1 MKKYLCEFLGT
12 CVLVLF
18 GCGVAVL
25 TKADLV
31 ATSLAFGL
39 SIVAIAYVI
48 GNVSGCHVNPAVTF
62 AMWID
67 KRISGKD
74 FILYIAAQLIGALA
88 GSALLILILNST
100 GFGDYRTIGLGQNGY
115 GAEVGSGITMLG
127 ALITEIILTFV
138 FVLSV
143 LGVTKD
149 KKNSSVAPIVIGL
162 TLTLVHILG
171 INLTGT
177 SVNPARSLSPALW
190 LGGESLSQV
199 WVFIVGPFVGAA
211 FAALVSFFIDLE
223 TDDREV
229 VEVFDIEKIEA
240 EEESVTKNSD
250 KKEKV
255 VKVEKKNNDSQN
267 IEKTEKKPKTE
278 KSTKQTKSTKET
290 TKKTSK
296 SNTKAKTNKT
306 AKSKN

>member
-25 TKADLV
+25 TNADLV
-31 ATSLAFGL
+31 ATALAFGL
-39 SIVAIAYVI
+39 SIVAVAYVI
-48 GNVSGCHVNPAVTF
+48 GNVSGCHVNPAVSF

-67 KRISGKD
+67 KRISGKE
-74 FILYIAAQLIGALA
+74 FLLYVASQFLGAMV
-88 GSALLILILNST
+88 GSVLLILVINST
-100 GFGDYRTIGLGQNGY
+100 GLGDYRTVGLGANGF
-115 GAEVGSGITMLG
+115 GTQVASGISMLG

-143 LGVTKD
+143 LGVTKE
-149 KKNSSVAPIVIGL
+149 KKNSAVAPIVIGL

-177 SVNPARSLSPALW
+177 SVNPARSLSPALF
-190 LGGESLSQV
+190 LGGEALSQV

-223 TDDREV
+223 PEKKEE
-229 VEVFDIEKIEA
+229 VEVFDIEKVEA
-240 EEESVTKNSD
+240 LETLTEPDVVEVKET
-250 KKEKV
+250 KKEKTT
-255 VKVEKKNNDSQN
+255 KEDRTKK
-267 IEKTEKKPKTE
+267 T
-278 KSTKQTKSTKET
+278 TKST
-290 TKKTSK
+290 TKS
-296 SNTKAKTNKT
+296 KTNKSPKT
-306 AKSKN
+306 KKNTKKEN

>member
-25 TKADLV
+25 TKTDLV

-100 GFGDYRTIGLGQNGY
+100 GLGDYRTIGLGQNGY
-115 GAEVGSGITMLG
+115 GSEVASGITMLG

-177 SVNPARSLSPALW
+177 SVNPARSLAPALW

-240 EEESVTKNSD
+240 EEEAVTKNSD
-250 KKEKV
+250 IKEKV
-255 VKVEKKNNDSQN
+255 VKVDKNSNDKDEKKT
-267 IEKTEKKPKTE
+267 KTEKATKT
-278 KSTKQTKSTKET
+278 TKSSKDT
-290 TKKTSK
+290 TKKTTK

>member
-12 CVLVLF
+12 CILVLF

-48 GNVSGCHVNPAVTF
+48 GNVSGCHVNPAVSF

-74 FILYIAAQLIGALA
+74 FILYMAAQVVGAIT
-88 GSALLILILNST
+88 GSALFALFLKST
-100 GFGDYRTIGLGQNGY
+100 GYGDFRTIGLGQNGF

-127 ALITEIILTFV
+127 ALGVEIVLTFV
-138 FVLSV
+138 FVLAV
-143 LGVTKD
+143 LGVTKE
-149 KKNSSVAPIVIGL
+149 KKNSQVAPIVIGL
-162 TLTLVHILG
+162 TLTLVHLLG

-177 SVNPARSLSPALW
+177 SVNPARSFAPALF
-190 LGGESLSQV
+190 LGGEALSQV

-211 FAALVSFFIDLE
+211 FAALISFFIDLQPQVS
-223 TDDREV
+223 EV
-229 VEVFDIEKIEA
+229 VELETEVFDIEKIEA
-240 EEESVTKNSD
+240 EEKKYETKE
-250 KKEKV
+250 EKV
-255 VKVEKKNNDSQN
+255 VKVKEKDSS
-267 IEKTEKKPKTE
+267 TEKPK
-278 KSTKQTKSTKET
+278 T
-290 TKKTSK
+290 TKKTTTKTTSK
-296 SNTKAKTNKT
+296 PKTTKTTKTK
-306 AKSKN
+306 KN

>member
-25 TKADLV
+25 TNANLV

-39 SIVAIAYVI
+39 SIVATAYVI
-48 GNVSGCHVNPAVTF
+48 GEVSGCHVNPAVSF

-67 KRISGKD
+67 KRISTKD
-74 FILYIAAQLIGALA
+74 FLGYVCSQVIGAIT
-88 GSALLILILNST
+88 GSLLLVLVLKTT
-100 GFGDYRTIGLGQNGY
+100 GFGDYRTIGLGANGF
-115 GAEVGSGITMLG
+115 GNQVPSGITMLG
-127 ALITEIILTFV
+127 ALLVEIILTFV

-143 LGVTKD
+143 LGVTKN

-162 TLTLVHILG
+162 TLVLVHIIG

-177 SVNPARSLSPALW
+177 SVNPARSLAPALF
-190 LGGESLSQV
+190 LGGTALSQV

-223 TDDREV
+223 PAVKEV
-229 VEVFDIEKIEA
+229 EVNNTVEVFDIEKVEA
-240 EEESVTKNSD
+240 EEAKIAE
-250 KKEKV
+250 EKV
-255 VKVEKKNNDSQN
+255 VAA
-267 IEKTEKKPKTE
+267 KPKNE
-278 KSTKQTKSTKET
+278 K

-296 SNTKAKTNKT
+296 ENTAKKTTKSNKPKTNKT
-306 AKSKN
+306 KKN

>member
-12 CVLVLF
+12 CILVLF

-25 TKADLV
+25 TKADIV

-39 SIVAIAYVI
+39 TIIATAYVI

-74 FILYIAAQLIGALA
+74 FIGYVAAQFLGAII
-88 GSALLILILNST
+88 GSALLVILLNST
-100 GFGDYRTIGLGQNGY
+100 GYGDFRTLGLGANGF
-115 GAEVGSGITMLG
+115 GTEAASGITMLG

-138 FVLSV
+138 FVLAV
-143 LGVTKD
+143 LGVTKE
-149 KKNSSVAPIVIGL
+149 KKNSTVAPIVIGL
-162 TLTLVHILG
+162 TLTLVHLLG
-171 INLTGT
+171 IKFTGT
-177 SVNPARSLSPALW
+177 SVNPARSLAPALF
-190 LGGESLSQV
+190 LRGDALSQV

-223 TDDREV
+223 TNNKEV

-240 EEESVTKNSD
+240 EEKKNTKND
-250 KKEKV
+250 E
-255 VKVEKKNNDSQN
+255 VKVELIKIEPKKEEK
-267 IEKTEKKPKTE
+267 IEEPKEEKVEKTKTG
-278 KSTKQTKSTKET
+278 KSTT
-290 TKKTSK
+290 TKKTTAK
-296 SNTKAKTNKT
+296 KTTTTKAKSSKST
-306 AKSKN
+306 KSKN